1 MAVLTTDILLQGFRR
16 DAVFEWLG
24 EPDNHRHILAG
35 AFDDVVENGS
45 GDFTLS
51 FRAPALRK
59 RSMGYRFDQ
68 KDDNHGGRRI
78 LVKTTGKRTEGNL
91 NYSLRTMKP
100 SKNTLVTL
108 HLDYSPG
115 GILGA
120 VIDAVALRE
129 ALEGHLKTMMT
140 NLEQAIQLGAPA
152 SD

>member
-35 AFDDVVENGS
+35 VFEDVVENGT
-45 GDFTLS
+45 GDFSLS

-59 RSMGYRFDQ
+59 RTMGYHFDQ

-78 LVKTTGKRTEGNL
+78 LVKTTGKRTTGNL

-100 SKNTLVTL
+100 STNTLVTL
-108 HLDYSPG
+108 RLDYSPG
-115 GILGA
+115 GLLGS

-129 ALEGHLKTMMT
+129 ALEALLKSMLT
-140 NLEQAIQLGAPA
+140 NLEQAIQ
-152 SD
+152 S